1 MISKGVF
8 LYRLYIVINIAIIW
22 VFFSL
27 IFLFNIIKVDKEV
40 LEERSLG
47 AFSLAF
53 AVIGL
58 IVAGTEAYFLKN
70 MFRKYPIWISTI
82 LRMTVTFV
90 LFLLVSVIV
99 VFVYW
104 IFRYKGELNFIQ
116 FEKDFVRNTLL
127 TPSFMMLMVDLG
139 LMAFLS
145 ILILEISDKYGP
157 GGLRNLIRGHYSKPV
172 KENRIFLF
180 LDINDSTTI
189 AEKIGHEKYFN
200 MLHDFFADITE
211 PIIANWG
218 HIYQYVGDEVVIC
231 WKNTP
236 KNKHRCL
243 KFIKQAV
250 EVFERKKNYY
260 MKEYGVVPSFKAG
273 IHAGDVTTGYVGI
286 IKKDLVFSGDTLNT
300 TARIR
305 SKCHEL
311 KHSFIVSIDFLHD
324 FGMNDKYQFTEL
336 GEMEFKGRK
345 EKSKVF
351 SLDFT

>member
-1 MISKGVF
+1 MIARRV
-8 LYRLYIVINIAIIW
+8 LWYRLYLVFNIAIVW

-27 IFLFNIIKVDKEV
+27 IFLYNIVEVDKEV
-40 LEERSLG
+40 LERRRLSF
-47 AFSLAF
+47 FSLAF
-53 AVIGL
+53 AIVGI
-58 IVAGTEAYFLKN
+58 IVAGAEAFFLKN
-70 MFRKYPIWISTI
+70 MFRRFPIWLSTI
-82 LRMTVTFV
+82 LRMTLTFI
-90 LFLLVSVIV
+90 LFLIVSVIV
-99 VFVYW
+99 VFAYW
-104 IFRYKGELNFIQ
+104 VFRHDGGLSFIQ
-116 FEKDFVRNTLL
+116 FEKEFVQNILL

-139 LMAFLS
+139 LLAFIS

-157 GGLRNLIRGHYSKPV
+157 GGLRNLIRGRYNKPR

-231 WKNTP
+231 WKNNQ
-236 KNKHRCL
+236 KNKRRCL
-243 KFIKQAV
+243 KFISDSLNAIK
-250 EVFERKKNYY
+250 RKENYY

-273 IHAGDVTTGYVGI
+273 VHAGDVTAGYIGI
-286 IKKDLVFSGDTLNT
+286 IKKELVFSGDTLNT

-311 KHSFIVSIDFLHD
+311 KHSFILSVDFLHD
-324 FGMNDKYQFTEL
+324 FEVPEIYSVNEI

-345 EKSKVF
+345 EKSRVY
-351 SLDFT
+351 SLELN

>member
-1 MISKGVF
+1 MALKRVF
-8 LYRLYIVINIAIIW
+8 FYRLYLVLNIAIIW
-22 VFFSL
+22 VLCSL
-27 IFLFNIIKVDKEV
+27 ILLYNIVEIDKEV
-40 LEERSLG
+40 LAERRLSFFL
-47 AFSLAF
+47 LAF
-53 AVIGL
+53 AIIGF
-58 IVAGTEAYFLKN
+58 IVGGAEAFFLKDA
-70 MFRKYPIWISTI
+70 FRKLPIWLSTI
-82 LRMTVTFV
+82 LRMTLTFI

-99 VFVYW
+99 LLAYW
-104 IFRYKGELNFIQ
+104 IFRSQHELSFIQ
-116 FEKDFVRNTLL
+116 FEKKFVQEVLL
-127 TPSFMMLMVDLG
+127 TPSFVMLMVDLG
-139 LMAFLS
+139 LLSFIS
-145 ILILEISDKYGP
+145 ILMLEISDKYGP
-157 GGLRNLIRGHYSKPV
+157 GGLRNLIRGRYHKPR

-231 WKNTP
+231 WKNNH

-243 KFIKQAV
+243 KFISDSLKAIK
-250 EVFERKKNYY
+250 RKEKYY

-273 IHAGDVTTGYVGI
+273 VHAGDVTAGYIGI
-286 IKKDLVFSGDTLNT
+286 IKKELVFSGDTLNT

-311 KHSFIVSIDFLHD
+311 KHSFILSVDFLHD
-324 FGMNDKYQFTEL
+324 FEVPETYSVNEI

-345 EKSKVF
+345 EKSRVY
-351 SLDFT
+351 SLELN

>member
-1 MISKGVF
+1 MIARRV
-8 LYRLYIVINIAIIW
+8 LWYRLYLVFNIAIVW

-27 IFLFNIIKVDKEV
+27 IFLYNIVEVDKAV
-40 LEERSLG
+40 LERRRLSF
-47 AFSLAF
+47 FSLAF
-53 AVIGL
+53 AIVGI
-58 IVAGTEAYFLKN
+58 IVAGAEAFVLKN
-70 MFRKYPIWISTI
+70 MFRKFPIWLSTI
-82 LRMTVTFV
+82 LRMTLTFI
-90 LFLLVSVIV
+90 LFLLVSVVV
-99 VFVYW
+99 VFAYW
-104 IFRYKGELNFIQ
+104 IFRHEGGLSFVE
-116 FEKDFVRNTLL
+116 FEKKFVQNILL

-139 LMAFLS
+139 LLAFIS

-157 GGLRNLIRGHYSKPV
+157 GGLRNLIRGRYNKPR

-231 WKNTP
+231 WKNNQ

-243 KFIKQAV
+243 KFITDSVNPIK
-250 EVFERKKNYY
+250 RKENYY

-273 IHAGDVTTGYVGI
+273 VHAGDVTAGYIGI
-286 IKKDLVFSGDTLNT
+286 IKKELVFSGDTLNT

-311 KHSFIVSIDFLHD
+311 KHSFILSVDFLHD
-324 FGMNDKYQFTEL
+324 FEVPEIYSVNEI

-345 EKSKVF
+345 EKSRVY
-351 SLDFT
+351 SLELS